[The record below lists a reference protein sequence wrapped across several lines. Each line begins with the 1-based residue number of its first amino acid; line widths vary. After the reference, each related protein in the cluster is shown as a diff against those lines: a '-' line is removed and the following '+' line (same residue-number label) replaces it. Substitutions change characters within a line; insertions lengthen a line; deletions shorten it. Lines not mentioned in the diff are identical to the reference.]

1 MTLPSGDA
9 GWRCLRA
16 RRGRVVGGHPGR
28 YVHVAGF
35 DGAIQRLMFVLA
47 YAWYTVEA
55 VSTIRE
61 QASAIVDAVVLIEAD
76 ICGFASVR
84 SPVVERFA
92 DPIRRCGRSAG
103 SSGRPAGR

>member
-28 YVHVAGF
+28 YVHVAGSMEL
-35 DGAIQRLMFVLA
+35 IQRLMFELA

-55 VSTIRE
+55 VHQVLE
-61 QASAIVDAVVLIEAD
+61 QRIGHRGPSKLIEAD
-76 ICGFASVR
+76 ICGFAS
-84 SPVVERFA
+84 SPV
-92 DPIRRCGRSAG
+92 GLS
-103 SSGRPAGR
+103 